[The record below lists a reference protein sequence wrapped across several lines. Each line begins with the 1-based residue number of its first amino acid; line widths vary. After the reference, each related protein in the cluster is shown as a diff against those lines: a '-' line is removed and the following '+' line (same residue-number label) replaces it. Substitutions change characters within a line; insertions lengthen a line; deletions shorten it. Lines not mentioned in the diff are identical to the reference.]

1 MRQVESE
8 AERETREGSQ
18 ERKRQTW
25 KKVQSER
32 YSEKKREMVVVT
44 ENGIVYIADQESR
57 VFEQW
62 IY

>member
-1 MRQVESE
+1 MRQVEGE

-32 YSEKKREMVVVT
+32 YSEKNREMVVVT
-44 ENGIVYIADQESR
+44 ENGIVYITDQESR